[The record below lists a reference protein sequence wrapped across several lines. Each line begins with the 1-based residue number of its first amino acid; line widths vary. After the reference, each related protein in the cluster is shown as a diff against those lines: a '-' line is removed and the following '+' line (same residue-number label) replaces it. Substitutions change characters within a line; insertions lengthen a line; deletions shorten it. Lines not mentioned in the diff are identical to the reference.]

1 MRERKWAKSTASL
14 RSKYQEYQGRIVV
27 VCASTAL
34 CVELYFT
41 RTFLGKQNETT
52 YESSFKSSLSDFSSF
67 SRL

>member
-1 MRERKWAKSTASL
+1 MNGNGRNLPKLAL

-27 VCASTAL
+27 VCASKAL

-52 YESSFKSSLSDFSSF
+52 YESSFKSSLSDFGSF
-67 SRL
+67 N